1 MRMASVASH
10 QPPIRPAAPPIIA
23 ARMPKD
29 VISIKRANATSRR
42 EAPTRENTSAS
53 RARASVS
60 AATTADSSKRLSK
73 GADHEN
79 SGKQGNPLGMI
90 VNAVRGKSRVN
101 GKRHVQESCMKVVV
115 SGCIF
120 EGQGAFDLRKNYW
133 STGKA
138 ALNRSYLR
146 QSRSQT

>member
-1 MRMASVASH
+1 MAERPALEAASVC
-10 QPPIRPAAPPIIA
+10 P
-23 ARMPKD
+23 
-29 VISIKRANATSRR
+29 RAQIM
-42 EAPTRENTSAS
+42 
-53 RARASVS
+53 
-60 AATTADSSKRLSK
+60 
-73 GADHEN
+73 EN